1 MSVSAFVTVLSR
13 NSRFSSDITDLLAVV
28 IQFYAHYLLTCCFFF
43 YFIWELFA
51 RRMCVVRIFTRSVVL
66 IYISI
71 FKVFVSVPSI
81 VKRAKACSVECLE
94 GYLTLDQLQ
103 RAWVFQTHVD
113 PQGILDNLSRER

>member
-28 IQFYAHYLLTCCFFF
+28 IQFYAHYLLTCCFF

-71 FKVFVSVPSI
+71 FKVGSI
-81 VKRAKACSVECLE
+81 NSKTCAKACSVECLE